1 MGKNAVIGRPKSG
14 QVQGLLLVAYYRLQL
29 NPIFPQKILDQLIF
43 SPRTPSHKKPPRWVT
58 PSTLTKSTG
67 PAWKR
72 TSKSAKR
79 PASKKRKKN
88 ARPAKRKRPAAWPTR
103 RRGRRRLF
111 SPCRCTMEAIWL
123 GASVRVKVGRLRGRR
138 RGRSWLRGGSRS
150 TLTIC
155 SRINCGRRRRSC
167 TTG

>member
-72 TSKSAKR
+72 TSKSSKSSSPAISSKENATTKSSTSSKS
-79 PASKKRKKN
+79 ASKRGN
-88 ARPAKRKRPAAWPTR
+88 STAK
-103 RRGRRRLF
+103 
-111 SPCRCTMEAIWL
+111 
-123 GASVRVKVGRLRGRR
+123 
-138 RGRSWLRGGSRS
+138 SR
-150 TLTIC
+150 
-155 SRINCGRRRRSC
+155 
-167 TTG
+167 